1 MARTGESVPSADQV
15 GDDRELPEVDL
26 DAEAVTAASA
36 AEAALAVAPELV
48 ANSVAEYV
56 RAWWQRVRGGDT
68 GVLPIVVGLIV
79 IMALFQALN
88 HSFLTAGNIT
98 NLLVQGGVFVLL
110 GMAEIFV
117 LILGEIDLSL
127 GYVAGLS
134 AVIVALLMSPSVN
147 LPWIVAVVAGLA
159 TGTAIGVLQGTLVTR
174 LHLPSFVVTLAG
186 QLGWWGLMI
195 WVVDTTNPTSGG
207 VISVTNPVVFNL
219 VNGNMTALEGW
230 ITVVLA
236 VVAYAA
242 FSLTRDNRR
251 RRNGLA
257 VPPFGL
263 TLLRT
268 GVVAVAAVVL
278 LLIVDANRGTATVPL
293 SGMPPVVIVVPV
305 IMILWTFLLS
315 ATRFGRYVYAI
326 GGNREAAR
334 RAGVNLTRI
343 RTGAFALAGLT
354 GAMAGIVYESRLG
367 SISIGID
374 GGTLVL
380 FGVASAVIGG
390 ASLMGGRG
398 KPIHALLGGIVIA
411 AIYNGMVLMGL
422 SVAVQ
427 YMITAL
433 VLLAALTI
441 DRVARRG
448 RAFRSSAED

>member
-1 MARTGESVPSADQV
+1 VPSAEQV
-15 GDDRELPEVDL
+15 GDDRGLPDL
-26 DAEAVTAASA
+26 GVEEETLTAASA

-48 ANSVAEYV
+48 ATSVSEYL

-68 GVLPIVVGLIV
+68 GVLPILVGLIV
-79 IMALFQALN
+79 IMALFQTQN
-88 HSFLTAGNIT
+88 HTFLTAGNIT
-98 NLLVQGGVFVLL
+98 NLLVQGAVFVLL

-117 LILGEIDLSL
+117 LILGEIDLSV
-127 GYVAGLS
+127 GFVAGLG

-159 TGTAIGVLQGTLVTR
+159 ATTAIGALQGTLVTR

-186 QLGWWGLMI
+186 LLGWEGLMI
-195 WVVDTTNPTSGG
+195 WVVDTTNPNSGG
-207 VISVTNPVVFNL
+207 VISVSNPVVFNL

-230 ITVVLA
+230 IA
-236 VVAYAA
+236 VVVVVAAYAS
-242 FSLTRDNRR
+242 FSLVRDNRR
-251 RRNGLA
+251 RRNGLT

-263 TLLRT
+263 TLVRT
-268 GVVAVAAVVL
+268 VAMAVAAVAL
-278 LLIVDANRGTATVPL
+278 LLIVDANRGTTVPL
-293 SGMPPVVIVVPV
+293 SGMPPVIIVVPLIIV
-305 IMILWTFLLS
+305 GWTFVLS
-315 ATRFGRYVYAI
+315 GTRFGRYVYAI
-326 GGNREAAR
+326 GGNPEAAR
-334 RAGVNLTRI
+334 RAGVNLPRI

-354 GAMAGIVYESRLG
+354 AGMAGIVYESRLG

-433 VLLAALTI
+433 VLLAALTV

-448 RAFRSSAED
+448 RAFRSSSEA

>member
-1 MARTGESVPSADQV
+1 VEEET
-15 GDDRELPEVDL
+15 L
-26 DAEAVTAASA
+26 TAASA

-48 ANSVAEYV
+48 ATSVSEYL

-68 GVLPIVVGLIV
+68 GVLPILVGLIV
-79 IMALFQALN
+79 IMALFQTQN
-88 HSFLTAGNIT
+88 HTFLTAGNIT

-117 LILGEIDLSL
+117 LILGEIDLSV
-127 GYVAGLS
+127 GFVAGLG

-159 TGTAIGVLQGTLVTR
+159 ATTAIGALQGTLVTR

-186 QLGWWGLMI
+186 LLGWEGLMI
-195 WVVDTTNPTSGG
+195 WVVDTTNPNSGG
-207 VISVTNPVVFNL
+207 VISVSNPVVFNL

-230 ITVVLA
+230 IA
-236 VVAYAA
+236 VVVVVAAYAS
-242 FSLTRDNRR
+242 FSLVRDNRR
-251 RRNGLA
+251 RRNGLT

-263 TLLRT
+263 TLVRT
-268 GVVAVAAVVL
+268 VAMAVAAVAL
-278 LLIVDANRGTATVPL
+278 LLIVDANRGTTVPL
-293 SGMPPVVIVVPV
+293 SGMPPVIIVVPLIIV
-305 IMILWTFLLS
+305 GWTFVLS
-315 ATRFGRYVYAI
+315 GTRFGRYVYAI
-326 GGNREAAR
+326 GGNPEAAR
-334 RAGVNLTRI
+334 RAGVNLPRI

-354 GAMAGIVYESRLG
+354 AGMAGIVYESRLG

-433 VLLAALTI
+433 VLLAALTV

-448 RAFRSSAED
+448 RAFRSSSEA